1 MRLGGASARTL
12 EFEFGF
18 RYIADRGFRIDQMSP
33 LIKSRLR
40 MRVRKPKKRSEK
52 ERVDRRSALFHA
64 AGIKLLAGADYENVS
79 IAMIAKEAGSSV
91 GAFYYR
97 YPDKA
102 AYLGR
107 LIADTFGRLET
118 EYERKFLSFEATK
131 FRDGIS
137 LSEFISHFVD
147 ALGRP
152 ETIGIIRASLKL
164 GTIDPGAVHELN
176 EYRRRI
182 TADAGKLFSQGKSRD
197 IAPVRIRQAVQII
210 FAAVIDAAQMPD
222 SAELKAGG
230 AALRA
235 ALCEMTAAYLGVSR
249 DFSAMGN
256 RNARPAES
264 AAHAK
269 HRVWKESLRAESDS
283 DLIGH
288 QEPQAKNVKRSG
300 VRRILI

>member
-1 MRLGGASARTL
+1 VTRALDRNKRRQSAKGIL
-12 EFEFGF
+12 
-18 RYIADRGFRIDQMSP
+18 
-33 LIKSRLR
+33 
-40 MRVRKPKKRSEK
+40 
-52 ERVDRRSALFHA
+52 DRRSVFFHA
-64 AGIKLLAGADYENVS
+64 AGLKLLANADYEKIS

-97 YPDKA
+97 YPDKTA
-102 AYLGR
+102 FLRR
-107 LIADTFGRLET
+107 LILET
-118 EYERKFLSFEATK
+118 FRGLEKEYERKFFEAEAVK
-131 FRDGIS
+131 FRDEVS
-137 LSEFISHFVD
+137 LSEFVSHILDVLSRPGS
-147 ALGRP
+147 LGV
-152 ETIGIIRASLKL
+152 IRASLKL
-164 GTIDPGAVHELN
+164 GTIDPDALLKLS

-182 TADAGKLFSQGKSRD
+182 TADAEKLFSQGKTGKT
-197 IAPVRIRQAVQII
+197 APVRVRGALQII
-210 FAAVIDAAQMPD
+210 FAAVIDAAQMAD

-283 DLIGH
+283 DLIEH
-288 QEPQAKNVKRSG
+288 QEMQAKNVKRTG
-300 VRRILI
+300 MRRKLI